1 MSTTTTTPP
10 TTSDPHPHLTTLRT
24 QGFLLLPS
32 LLSPTQLAPLRE
44 AATKLTTLARKGAWP
59 HVRTVGKQFPPWDA
73 SLVPDQAGI
82 WGVQHLLH
90 PDLPLSGEER
100 GLFQGVYFG
109 EGVLRVVGEVLELS
123 GGRAASGLGSGLGG
137 GGGEGEKESGV
148 DGGDDGGGGEE
159 EEEEWGR
166 GKLTMELF
174 NMLVRPDGDAPFALR
189 WHRDDIPASAS
200 AEEEAA
206 RLKRDGEP
214 YVHAQWNLPLFDDDS
229 LVVVPGSHARP
240 RTDAERA
247 ADPYANDMPGQVTVA
262 LKAGDVVFYDNNIL
276 HRGVYDPR
284 KERMTLHGSVGHA
297 DGSRERAR
305 NVLQHGVGEWVD
317 RCDFEGLGEGPQRRT
332 AEGMR
337 RRLVELG
344 RENQGRDVGFSLEG

>member
-1 MSTTTTTPP
+1 MSTTTTNPPSSSTPP
-10 TTSDPHPHLTTLRT
+10 NPPNPHLKTLQT
-24 QGFLLLPS
+24 QGYLHLPTH
-32 LLSPTQLAPLRE
+32 LSPTQLAPLRE
-44 AATKLTTLARKGAWP
+44 SATKLTTIARQGAWP

-73 SLVPDQAGI
+73 TLVPELAGI
-82 WGVQHLLH
+82 WGVQPLLH
-90 PDLPLSGEER
+90 PDRPLGVEER
-100 GLFQGVYFG
+100 GLFRGVYFG
-109 EGVLRVVGEVLELS
+109 GEVLRGVGEVLGLS
-123 GGRAASGLGSGLGG
+123 EE
-137 GGGEGEKESGV
+137 GGEDEKGEGQ
-148 DGGDDGGGGEE
+148 
-159 EEEEWGR
+159 EWGD

-200 AEEEAA
+200 PEEERAK
-206 RLKRDGEP
+206 LKGEGEP

-229 LVVVPGSHARP
+229 LIVVPGSHARP

-247 ADPYANDMPGQVTVA
+247 ADPYADDMPGQVTVA

-284 KERMTLHGSVGHA
+284 KERMTLHGSVGHVDA
-297 DGSRERAR
+297 SRERAR

-317 RCDFEGLGEGPQRRT
+317 RCDFKGLGDGRQRRT